1 MRGLKAVHMTSDN
14 PQMESPQEYANY
26 ETLGEPETI
35 LVGKSGFVEVA
46 HLCDAR
52 LGTVG
57 SW

>member
-1 MRGLKAVHMTSDN
+1 
-14 PQMESPQEYANY
+14 MESPQEYANY